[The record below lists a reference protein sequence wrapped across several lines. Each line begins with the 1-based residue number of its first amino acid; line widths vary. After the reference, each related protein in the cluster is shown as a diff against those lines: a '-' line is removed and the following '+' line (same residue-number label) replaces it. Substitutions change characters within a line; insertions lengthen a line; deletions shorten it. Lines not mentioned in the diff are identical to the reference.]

1 MIKKRKI
8 MEKFAEYIRRVEIA
22 ELWHGKKHIIWHLDP
37 KVNILSGANG
47 IGKSTI
53 LKRLLSGVRILCSPD
68 NQHTCGTTDIHPMQ
82 DVIIDTY
89 PEDATLLRY
98 DVISTPEVRSEFDEN
113 ISCLQQRIVHY
124 PHNERWALFCDIVDD
139 MLSATEK
146 TVHRDA
152 DILELEQWD
161 ETLDLRLL
169 SSGEKQLLIIL
180 MTILLEDGEPTILL
194 MDEPEVSLHMEW
206 QQVLI
211 DTIFRLNPNVQ
222 IILSTHS
229 PAIIMNGWMDKV
241 TEVDDITVE

>member
-1 MIKKRKI
+1 

-53 LKRLLSGVRILCSPD
+53 LKRLLSGVRILCGPNARNTSI
-68 NQHTCGTTDIHPMQ
+68 TTDTHPME
-82 DVIIDTY
+82 DISIDTF

-98 DVISTPEVRSEFDEN
+98 DVIATPEVRSEFDEN
-113 ISCLQQRIVHY
+113 ICRLQERIIHY
-124 PHNERWALFCDIVDD
+124 PHNDRWRLFCDIIDD

-152 DILELEQWD
+152 DMLELEQWG

-180 MTILLEDGEPTILL
+180 MTILLQDGEHTVLL